1 MQQPKR
7 TWIRLLPN
15 VLTIF
20 RLFLVPVF
28 FYAFRNPDFL
38 LPQRT
43 TALCVFVFASF
54 TDVLDGYIAR
64 KYNAITDF
72 GRLADPV
79 ADKLMTISA
88 LICFL
93 ESGQVKWFFVVL
105 VLGKEGIMLTGSY
118 IMLKFRVVVFSK
130 WYGKAA
136 TFVMS
141 LDIVLTFYPQTY
153 PWNVYLLYLSLALSI
168 YALIHYA
175 RLTYLQIKE
184 LKEHPD
190 NPRDIYKEED

>member
-1 MQQPKR
+1 MQQLQR
-7 TWIRLLPN
+7 NWIRSIPN
-15 VLTIF
+15 VLTIL

-28 FYAFRNPDFL
+28 FYTYYHPNLL
-38 LPQRT
+38 LPQRSL
-43 TALCVFVFASF
+43 ALAVFLLAGF

-64 KYNAITDF
+64 KFDAITDF

-88 LICFL
+88 LICL
-93 ESGQVKWFFVVL
+93 WESGHIKWFFVVL
-105 VLGKEGIMLTGSY
+105 VLGKEAIMLIGSY
-118 IMLKFRVVVFSK
+118 VMLKSHVVVYSK

-141 LDIVLTFYPQTY
+141 LAIVLTFYPQTY
-153 PWNVYLLYLSLALSI
+153 PWNTYMLYLSLALTL
-168 YALIHYA
+168 YALSHYV
-175 RLTYLQIKE
+175 RLAVMQLRE

-190 NPRDIYKEED
+190 NPRDIYSEED